1 VNKQRTHKRIKR
13 HLVLPLLVSLPL
25 SLPLSATVIPESQ
38 TFDNRV
44 TRVNYNPSDVI
55 KVRIKAGTSTL
66 IQLQQGETIQSQD
79 GGIGVGDLA
88 AWGVDVK
95 ANNIFIKPIAKEPD
109 TNLLITTNKGRT
121 YAFELASSK
130 WPHFIVKL
138 AYEKPKTA
146 ADKRL
151 DIPCYDGKV
160 NFAYAK
166 WGDVILSPAYMWDD
180 GRFTCLKFTNNAELP
195 VAYQVA
201 SDGSESIINYHIE
214 EDTMI
219 LHGIA
224 GEFRLRLGEQV
235 LGLRSDEALS
245 SGFNKKGT
253 TIEARR
259 ELIE

>member
-1 VNKQRTHKRIKR
+1 MSQQMHKRIKR
-13 HLVLPLLVSLPL
+13 HLIFLLLVSLPL
-25 SLPLSATVIPESQ
+25 GATVIPESQ
-38 TFDNRV
+38 NFDNRV
-44 TRVNYNPSDVI
+44 TQVKYNPKDVI
-55 KVRIKAGTSTL
+55 KVRIKTGISTL
-66 IQLQQGETIQSQD
+66 IQLEQGETIQSQV

-88 AWGVDVK
+88 AWGVNVK
-95 ANNIFIKPIAKEPD
+95 GNNIFIKPIAKKPD
-109 TNLLITTNKGRT
+109 TNLLVTTNKGRT
-121 YAFELASSK
+121 YAFELTSSK

-166 WGDVILSPAYMWDD
+166 WGDAPLSPAYMWDD

-201 SDGSESIINYHIE
+201 SDGTESIINYHIE

-224 GEFRLRLGEQV
+224 SEFRLRLGKQV
-235 LGLRSDEALS
+235 LGLRSDDALS

-253 TIEARR
+253 TIEAYR